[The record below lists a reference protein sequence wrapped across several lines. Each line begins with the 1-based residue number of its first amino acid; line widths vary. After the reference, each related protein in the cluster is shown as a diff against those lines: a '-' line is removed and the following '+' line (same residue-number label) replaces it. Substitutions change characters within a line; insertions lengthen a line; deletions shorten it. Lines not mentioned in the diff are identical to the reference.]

1 MFYQT
6 ELNYGAD
13 ISDLTGENHQTELN
27 YLADNLELIIYKT
40 TVNRGVHW
48 WCHHLPSLRGGGG
61 FLPMPVSMG
70 DFTPFGE
77 LLEMIVMISGQC

>member
-1 MFYQT
+1 MFDQTELNYLHRNLVLFGQNMCFYQT

-40 TVNRGVHW
+40 TNSSNLSAR
-48 WCHHLPSLRGGGG
+48 
-61 FLPMPVSMG
+61 
-70 DFTPFGE
+70 
-77 LLEMIVMISGQC
+77 